1 MSRIEDAARELVSW
15 DWLHLLVYHPDS
27 EQVIADARALERALN
42 EPDPVATALAALGE
56 AAVEWDAA
64 PLAETNRVTFAL
76 IGAVKAYARARKG
89 EQ

>member
-1 MSRIEDAARELVSW
+1 MKYSVFSGAEGQDPLGLGLHAAVNS
-15 DWLHLLVYHPDS
+15 
-27 EQVIADARALERALN
+27 A
-42 EPDPVATALAALGE
+42 DPVATALAALGE

-89 EQ
+89 GG